1 LYVPGANTDIV
12 KAAQLLLG
20 GSGKGKGKGKGKDKG
35 KQQKRSWSGKFA

>member
-1 LYVPGANTDIV
+1 LYVPGANSDIV
-12 KAAQLLLG
+12 KAAQLLL

>member
-1 LYVPGANTDIV
+1 LYVPGANSDIV

-20 GSGKGKGKGKGKDKG
+20 SGKGKGKGKDKG